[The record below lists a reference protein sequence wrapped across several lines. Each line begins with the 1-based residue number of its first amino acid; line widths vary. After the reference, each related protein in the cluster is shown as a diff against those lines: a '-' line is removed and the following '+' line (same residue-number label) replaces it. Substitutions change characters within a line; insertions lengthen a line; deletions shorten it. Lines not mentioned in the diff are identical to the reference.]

1 MDVKLWMFGAYRGLV
16 PQGELLVSLP
26 PDAKIA
32 DVRAALTRAL
42 KEAHGSFDVDGLVKV
57 SVFADKVAVLKD
69 DAVVAN
75 RTELAVIPPISG
87 G

>member
-1 MDVKLWMFGAYRGLV
+1 MDIKLSMFGAYRSLV
-16 PQGELLVSLP
+16 PRGDLLLSVP
-26 PDAKIA
+26 PDGKVA
-32 DVRAALTRAL
+32 DVRTALTRAL
-42 KEAHGSFDVDGLVKV
+42 KEQHGSVDIEGLVKV

-69 DAVVAN
+69 DAVLAN